1 MKILILFTIGL
12 IGASSFASETELSEP
27 TVLTGKIG
35 GSGGECTLTV
45 DAWGFNEGQGQGWW
59 SMTMSVRSSFQ
70 FEGNPSI
77 KVSQS
82 PTPWALYG
90 KNKEYY
96 DQIAINLRT
105 SGDLDLGAIQSYQFQ
120 SWDEERGL
128 VQKSCRFY

>member
-1 MKILILFTIGL
+1 MKILVLLTLGL
-12 IGASSFASETELSEP
+12 MGFSSVAAETAPTKP
-27 TVLTGKIG
+27 TVLTGKII
-35 GSGGECTLTV
+35 GSDSACTLTV
-45 DAWGFNEGQGQGWW
+45 DSWGFTEGDWQAWW
-59 SMTMSVRSSFQ
+59 TMTMSVRSSFQ
-70 FEGNPSI
+70 LDGNPAI
-77 KVSQS
+77 QVTKS

-105 SGDLDLGAIQSYQFQ
+105 SGVLDLGAIQSYQFQ